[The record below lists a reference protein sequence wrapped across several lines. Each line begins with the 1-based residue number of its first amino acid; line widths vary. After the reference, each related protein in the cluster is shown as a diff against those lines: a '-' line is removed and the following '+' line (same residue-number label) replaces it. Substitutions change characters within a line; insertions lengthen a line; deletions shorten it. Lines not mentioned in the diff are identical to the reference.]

1 MLLSQFDASSRR
13 IVEAVLRHG
22 PLSRADMVERLGLS
36 SGSLTRLTGPLL
48 AAGILREG
56 EPRAAAI
63 GRPRQ
68 PLEVVDDAARFL
80 GVKVVS
86 GRIYGTLVGLSGVVH
101 ATAEARADTSS
112 AETTAD
118 AIAASPRAA
127 FAADW
132 APEAIGV
139 SLAAA
144 VDAEGNARAAGF
156 LGWEGGNIVR
166 AVEAAA
172 GLLLR
177 GDQGRRRP
185 DAGRALVRPRPRHP
199 RLRRPDRRRGRGV
212 RRRRRRPPAERPPG
226 IRGAARPRLAERR
239 AQRRR
244 GAVHRAA
251 AGPRVGAAAGRTLD
265 AADLL
270 ADDPAV
276 GAVLDDAAD
285 ALGELVALAMI
296 AYGPERVLIAGE
308 GVSPFVAREAAIRR
322 GIVRHAYE
330 GDQLPELVLGEGLDF
345 FDWARGAAALAIR
358 HVLR

>member
-22 PLSRADMVERLGLS
+22 PLSRADMVHRLGLG
-36 SGSLTRLTGPLL
+36 SGSLTRLTGPLIS
-48 AAGILREG
+48 AGILREG
-56 EPRAAAI
+56 ESQATAI

-118 AIAASPRAA
+118 AIARLLARN
-127 FAADW
+127 AADW

-166 AVEAAA
+166 AVEDATGLPCAAVKDVDA
-172 GLLLR
+172 LTLAEHWFGHGRGTDNFVVLTVGLGVGSGAVVDDHLLS
-177 GDQGRRRP
+177 GHLGF
-185 DAGRALVRPRPRHP
+185 AALLGRAWLS
-199 RLRRPDRRRGRGV
+199 DGRNAGEV
-212 RRRRRRPPAERPPG
+212 LSTDPL
-226 IRGAARPRLAERR
+226 LA
-239 AQRRR
+239 
-244 GAVHRAA
+244 
-251 AGPRVGAAAGRTLD
+251 RVGAAAGRVVGP
-265 AADLL
+265 ADLL
-270 ADDPAV
+270 SDDPAV
-276 GAVLDDAAD
+276 GAVLDDAAE

-308 GVSPFVAREAAIRR
+308 GVPPFATREAALRR
-322 GIVRHAYE
+322 GIVRHAYD

>member
-86 GRIYGTLVGLSGVVH
+86 GRIYATLVGLAGVVH
-101 ATAEARADTSS
+101 AAAEAPADTGS
-112 AETTAD
+112 AESTAD
-118 AIAASPRAA
+118 AIAALLERHSPE
-127 FAADW
+127 W
-132 APEAIGV
+132 APEAVGV

-166 AVEAAA
+166 AVEASA
-172 GLLLR
+172 GLSCAAIK
-177 GDQGRRRP
+177 DV
-185 DAGRALVRPRPRHP
+185 DALTLAEHWFGH
-199 RLRRPDRRRGRGV
+199 GRGTRDFV
-212 RRRRRRPPAERPPG
+212 VLTVGEG
-226 IRGAARPRLAERR
+226 VGS
-239 AQRRR
+239 
-244 GAVHRAA
+244 GAVVDDTLLGGHLGFAALLGCAWLSDGRNAGEVLSTAPLLARA
-251 AGPRVGAAAGRTLD
+251 GAAAGRTLD

-330 GDQLPELVLGEGLDF
+330 GDRLPELALGEDLDF
-345 FDWARGAAALAIR
+345 FDWARGGAALAIR

>member
-1 MLLSQFDASSRR
+1 MLLSRLDPSSRR

-22 PLSRADMVERLGLS
+22 PLSRADMVHRLGLS
-36 SGSLTRLTGPLL
+36 SGSLTRLTGPLIS
-48 AAGILREG
+48 AGILREG
-56 EPRAAAI
+56 ESQATAI

-86 GRIYGTLVGLSGVVH
+86 GRIYDTLVGLSGVVH

-118 AIAASPRAA
+118 AIARLLARN
-127 FAADW
+127 AADW

-166 AVEAAA
+166 AVEDATGLPCAAVKDVDA
-172 GLLLR
+172 LTLAEHWFGHGRGTDNFVVLTVGLGVGSGAVVDDHLLS
-177 GDQGRRRP
+177 GHLGF
-185 DAGRALVRPRPRHP
+185 AALLGRAWLS
-199 RLRRPDRRRGRGV
+199 DGRNAGGV
-212 RRRRRRPPAERPPG
+212 LSPAPL
-226 IRGAARPRLAERR
+226 LA
-239 AQRRR
+239 
-244 GAVHRAA
+244 
-251 AGPRVGAAAGRTLD
+251 RVGAAGGGVVGP
-265 AADLL
+265 ADLL
-270 ADDPAV
+270 SDDPAV
-276 GAVLDDAAD
+276 GAVLDDAAE

-308 GVSPFVAREAAIRR
+308 GVPPFATREAALRR
-322 GIVRHAYE
+322 GIVRHAYD